1 MFYNFFFSH
10 LKSFKVFLKKFA
22 DVILNVLY
30 IFFDDF
36 GLVHSDPVRIRGLR
50 LIVQWN
56 RYCTI
61 FDTPKI
67 FIILTT
73 TQSGRDIA
81 NADGSIQV

>member
-1 MFYNFFFSH
+1 MLSIFFLH

-22 DVILNVLY
+22 DVILNVLN

-67 FIILTT
+67 FFLTFMLAVL
-73 TQSGRDIA
+73 DITYSC
-81 NADGSIQV
+81 GWSI